1 MIRNTENHGF
11 ARANN
16 QAAPVARGRYLFFL
30 NNDTVVPPGAL
41 RRLLQYAHA
50 HPEVGLI
57 GPRLR
62 NGLGR
67 TQTSFRT
74 RPTVAAL
81 LHRLTLFRWTGLFR
95 RAYRRYRRRDRD
107 FETTRP
113 IEVLMGAALLVRRSV
128 FFALGPW
135 DEDYTFGGEDIDL
148 CTRIARHRPV
158 VYHPAVEI
166 THYGRASSRGH
177 IGYVHTNTLVGI
189 TRYLRKS
196 GTGRVQLVVL
206 QGRPDLDAPLQ
217 WCRFAAQYLWRRL
230 RRQPEKAAKCVTA
243 LRGAAHFLRH
253 GLPALWRV

>member
-1 MIRNTENHGF
+1 
-11 ARANN
+11 
-16 QAAPVARGRYLFFL
+16 
-30 NNDTVVPPGAL
+30 VPPGAL

-50 HPEVGLI
+50 HPEIGLI

-62 NGLGR
+62 NSRGR

-95 RAYRRYRRRDRD
+95 RAYQRYRCRDRD

-128 FFALGPW
+128 FFELGPW

-166 THYGRASSRGH
+166 THYGRASSCAH

-196 GTGRVQLVVL
+196 GTSRASLWFYKAAL
-206 QGRPDLDAPLQ
+206 TCDAPLQ
-217 WCRFAAQYLWRRL
+217 WGRLAGQYLWRRL
-230 RRQPEKAAKCVTA
+230 RRQPEKAAKCAVA
-243 LRGAAHFLRH
+243 LRGAAHFLLQ
-253 GLPALWRV
+253 GLPALWRA